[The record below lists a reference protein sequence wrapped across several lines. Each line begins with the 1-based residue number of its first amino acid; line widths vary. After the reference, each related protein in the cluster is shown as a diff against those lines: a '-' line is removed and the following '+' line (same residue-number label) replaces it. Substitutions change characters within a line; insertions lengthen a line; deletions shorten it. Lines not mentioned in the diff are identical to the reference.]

1 MLPQNFMYRSVVVG
15 TGFKLS
21 GNKSLRQTT
30 GNLKTKLKKTNR
42 QKAIDQKYKTFS
54 YTKERKQRRR
64 RRQRQQQKRK
74 QIFSSSSCG

>member
-1 MLPQNFMYRSVVVG
+1 MYRSVVVG

-30 GNLKTKLKKTNR
+30 GNLKTKLKKLTAKK
-42 QKAIDQKYKTFS
+42 QS
-54 YTKERKQRRR
+54 TKNTKPSATPKKENNDVDEDNDNDNNK
-64 RRQRQQQKRK
+64 KRK